1 MTLLKKSRWAPAL
14 VLSLILVSL
23 SCSESDNDTPNPDT
37 DDEIPVDNTAPVAQ
51 DAEVSVKEIIPDTDI
66 IVTVNAT
73 DEDGDALTYDITTNS
88 NALFE
93 INANGGISLESGK
106 NLDFDQATEHKL
118 VVTVRDGTAE
128 ATADITINV
137 EEVPLAEDPASFI
150 TTWTVGDGESIFIRV
165 NPEFED
171 YDYQIDWG
179 DGSSEETVTNNE
191 PPEHTYGTAGD
202 YQVAIKGI
210 FPGIQLVSG
219 NTPNEELENA
229 DKLTSIDQWGSN
241 AWQSMEGAFIFCSNM
256 DIEAA
261 DVPNLENLTN
271 MRTMFAFCG
280 NMDADLDDWNV
291 ENVTNIAGM
300 FALCSKF
307 NGAIGSW
314 DVSKVTDMRE
324 LFINA
329 FEFNQDIGEW
339 EVSKVTDMASMFN
352 GASKFDQN
360 LGAWEL
366 TNVTKMNAM
375 LSNSGLSQENY
386 NQTLIGWAAAET
398 TPTELVLSALG
409 LTFCGEAAKAAR
421 TKLVEQL
428 GWQITGDSQCP

>member
-1 MTLLKKSRWAPAL
+1 
-14 VLSLILVSL
+14 
-23 SCSESDNDTPNPDT
+23 
-37 DDEIPVDNTAPVAQ
+37 PVAQ

-73 DEDGDALTYDITTNS
+73 DEDGDALTYEITTNS

-165 NPEFED
+165 NPKFED

-179 DGSSEETVTNNE
+179 DGSPEQTVINNE
-191 PPEHTYGTAGD
+191 PPEHTYGTAGN
-202 YQVAIKGI
+202 YQVAIKGA
-210 FPGIQLVSG
+210 FPAIQLVSG
-219 NTPNEELENA
+219 DTDEELENA

-241 AWQSMEGAFIFCSNM
+241 AWQSMELAFANCSNM

-261 DVPNLENLTN
+261 DAPNLENLTN
-271 MRTMFAFCG
+271 MRAMFLLCD
-280 NMDADLDDWNV
+280 NMDADLDEWNV
-291 ENVTNIAGM
+291 ENVTNMEGL
-300 FALCSKF
+300 FAFCSKF
-307 NGAIGSW
+307 NGTVGSW
-314 DVSKVTDMRE
+314 DVSQVTDMSD
-324 LFINA
+324 LFSLA
-329 FEFNQDIGEW
+329 L
-339 EVSKVTDMASMFN
+339 
-352 GASKFDQN
+352 KFDQD
-360 LGAWEL
+360 LGGWEL
-366 TNVTKMNAM
+366 TNVTKMNGM
-375 LSNSGLSQENY
+375 LNKSGLSQENY

-398 TPTELVLSALG
+398 TPTDLVLNAFG
-409 LTFCGEAAKAAR
+409 LTFCGEAAQAAR
-421 TKLVEQL
+421 TKLIEQL

>member
-202 YQVAIKGI
+202 YQVAIKGA
-210 FPGIQLVSG
+210 FPAIQLVSE
-219 NTPNEELENA
+219 NSPNEELENA

-241 AWQSMEGAFIFCSNM
+241 AWQSMELAFYNCAEMELN
-256 DIEAA
+256 AL
-261 DVPNLENLTN
+261 DVPNME
-271 MRTMFAFCG
+271 
-280 NMDADLDDWNV
+280 NV
-291 ENVTNIAGM
+291 ESMFGMFSGCLNFNGDLSAWDTSNVSNMEATFFVTN
-300 FALCSKF
+300 
-307 NGAIGSW
+307 
-314 DVSKVTDMRE
+314 
-324 LFINA
+324 
-329 FEFNQDIGEW
+329 
-339 EVSKVTDMASMFN
+339 
-352 GASKFDQN
+352 KFDQN
-360 LGAWEL
+360 LGGWNL
-366 TNVTKMNAM
+366 SNVTTMKNM
-375 LSNSGLSQENY
+375 LSETALSQESY

-398 TPTELVLSALG
+398 TPTDIDLGPTG
-409 LTFCGEAAKAAR
+409 LTFCGEAAQAAR
-421 TKLVEQL
+421 TKLIEEL
-428 GWQITGDSQCP
+428 GWQISDSQCP